1 MILFDPIVVLM
12 LIRGIGESLY
22 MTLFSTAMAY
32 LFGLPLGILL
42 VVTGNDGIH
51 PIGWFNKVLGAI
63 TNLMRS
69 IPFLILLIAV
79 MPFTRLVVGTT
90 IGPTATVVPLVISAA
105 PFIARLVESSL
116 KEVERGVVEA
126 AWSMGASPLRIIF
139 RVLLPEAR
147 PSLIVGGAIA
157 VTTILGYSA
166 MAGIVA
172 GGGLGDIAIRY
183 GYYRYQTDIMMVTV
197 ALLVIVVQIL
207 QEIGARLAK
216 INDKR
221 I

>member
-1 MILFDPIVVLM
+1 M
-12 LIRGIGESLY
+12 LIRGVGETLY
-22 MTLFSTAMAY
+22 MTLFSTTLSY

-42 VVTGNDGIH
+42 VVTSSGGIH
-51 PIGWFNKVLGAI
+51 PMLGLNRI
-63 TNLMRS
+63 LGIIINLLRS
-69 IPFLILLIAV
+69 VPFLILLIVAI
-79 MPFTRLVVGTT
+79 PFTRMIVGTT

-105 PFIARLVESSL
+105 PFIARIVESSL
-116 KEVERGVVEA
+116 QEVDKGVVEA
-126 AWSMGASPLRIIF
+126 AWSMGASPMRIIL

-147 PSLIVGGAIA
+147 PSLIVGAAIA

-166 MAGIVA
+166 MAGVVA

-183 GYYRYQTDIMMVTV
+183 GYHRYQTDIMLVTV
-197 ALLVIVVQIL
+197 VLLVVIVQIL

-221 I
+221 N